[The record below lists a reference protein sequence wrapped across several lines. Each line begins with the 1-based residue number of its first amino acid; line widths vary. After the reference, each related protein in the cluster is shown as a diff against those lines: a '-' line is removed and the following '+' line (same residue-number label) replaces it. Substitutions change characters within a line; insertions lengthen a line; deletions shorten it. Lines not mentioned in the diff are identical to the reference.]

1 MHFIDLERKYSYEEL
16 LRQTICLANTYKP
29 FLTLTT
35 YGQSVQGREII
46 GLKIGFGPTRLLCT
60 GGVHG
65 RESINPV
72 VLVRIAEH
80 YAKNYYHHPMFKE
93 HSCLILPL
101 VNPDGYTI
109 AAAENPWHKEN
120 ARGIDLN
127 RNFASATFCPTSRMP
142 APFSEPES
150 RIVREVMSIPQ
161 LLCYLDFHSRGNTIY
176 YYRNQK
182 DKAYNLRQKE
192 IALYL
197 SHLTGYSLQEP
208 ELELDP
214 NSGGGNT
221 VHYFSEYIDKPALTI
236 ETAPDQAE
244 FPMDACYQRTVYS
257 DIQMVPFYCM
267 EKFCYYSCSNKSS

>member
-1 MHFIDLERKYSYEEL
+1 MHFIDLERKYTYEEL
-16 LRQTICLANTYKP
+16 LRQAICLANTYRP
-29 FLTLTT
+29 FLSLTT

-46 GLKIGFGPTRLLCT
+46 GLKIGFGPVRLLCT

-72 VLVRIAEH
+72 VLLRIAEH
-80 YAKNYYHHPMFKE
+80 YAQNDYHHPMFKE
-93 HSCLILPL
+93 NSCLILPL

-109 AAAENPWHKEN
+109 AATKNPQCKEN
-120 ARGIDLN
+120 AKGIDLN
-127 RNFASATFCPTSRMP
+127 RNFASATFRPAPHMP

-150 RIVREVMSIPQ
+150 RIVKEVMSIPH

-182 DKAYNLRQKE
+182 GEAYNLRQKE

-221 VHYFSEYIDKPALTI
+221 VHYFSEYFDKPALTI
-236 ETAPDQAE
+236 ETAPDHAE
-244 FPMDACYQRTVYS
+244 FPMDASYQRSVYS
-257 DIQMVPFYCM
+257 DIQMVPFCCM
-267 EKFCYYSCSNKSS
+267 EKLIP